1 MDKGLLLTLVAVL
14 ALMIALAF
22 TIFIL
27 TSFPA
32 LLVWLTVFVLIV
44 FTFLL
49 IFKGLLGKGTSVEIS

>member
-1 MDKGLLLTLVAVL
+1 MTLVAVL